1 MSVHKIYVGNIS
13 YQTTEEDLKEHFE
26 KAGEVI
32 NVKIITDRDTGRNRG
47 FGFIEMTEEG
57 VSQAIEELND
67 KEFMGR
73 NLKVSVAKDN
83 NNNRRPRNNY

>member
-26 KAGEVI
+26 QAGEVL

-57 VSQAIEELND
+57 VNQAIEELND
-67 KEFMGR
+67 KAFQGR

-83 NNNRRPRNNY
+83 NRRPRNNY

>member
-13 YQTTEEDLKEHFE
+13 YQTTEEDLKGHFE
-26 KAGEVI
+26 QAGEVL

-57 VSQAIEELND
+57 VNNAIAQLND
-67 KEFMGR
+67 KDFMGR

-83 NNNRRPRNNY
+83 NRRSRPNSY